1 LTFRNWFSSH
11 ACRDLE
17 LPQIARL
24 GQLLGLQ
31 QDLALR
37 THGGKEF
44 HPADGGEQEE
54 RSRLLW
60 KSRRGRD
67 PGSLREG
74 LGQNNPGNEGIAG
87 EMTGK
92 DRVVVRENS

>member
-1 LTFRNWFSSH
+1 MTWNCHR
-11 ACRDLE
+11 
-17 LPQIARL
+17 LP
-24 GQLLGLQ
+24 
-31 QDLALR
+31 
-37 THGGKEF
+37 
-44 HPADGGEQEE
+44 GGEQEE
-54 RSRLLW
+54 RSLLLW

-74 LGQNNPGNEGIAG
+74 LGQNDPGHEGIAG